1 MTRQD
6 LAVHI
11 TWLYQN
17 FYATNPCVDPSTSSS
32 EETSTSAEGE
42 QSCKK
47 EATITEKA
55 DEAQALHKRYTEIK
69 KRYVQ
74 WHRTKTP
81 IEQGQHTT
89 LPRSSDGIHTAAM
102 NKKPSTKDDGEELQ
116 DELPAS
122 SKRPDGPSATTS
134 KNINSS
140 NKTKGKKKKN

>member
-6 LAVHI
+6 KEEYI
-11 TWLYQN
+11 NWLYQN
-17 FYATNPCVDPSTSSS
+17 LYATNPCVDPSTSSS

-42 QSCKK
+42 QSCKE
-47 EATITEKA
+47 EARIIEETG
-55 DEAQALHKRYTEIK
+55 QARTLYKRYEKIK
-69 KRYVQ
+69 KRYVKLYLP
-74 WHRTKTP
+74 KTP

-116 DELPAS
+116 DELTAS